1 MLVAS
6 PLYGMEMK
14 KILCLVF
21 IVFSININ
29 SQSKISLSVLG
40 GYNYIPMENF
50 SHYLNGFSNSDFD
63 KFSFS
68 GNFKLQ
74 YNLEDRHNI
83 FLSSEFIS
91 TNASFSGGF
100 VSVIWTFEAIP
111 VTIGYEYMFK
121 NSDTDWTPYL
131 GLGISYVLTNT
142 EDKYLGDDGTSV
154 TNYKENTFGFE
165 TKIGIE
171 KVLIENL
178 FLVSEIKYRFIG
190 DTKLNKYTNG
200 VETNLSGVC
209 FLIGLKLAVL

>member
-1 MLVAS
+1 
-6 PLYGMEMK
+6 MK
-14 KILCLVF
+14 KILYIVF
-21 IVFSININ
+21 IVFTTNIN
-29 SQSKISLSVLG
+29 SQSKISMYALG

-74 YNLEDRHNI
+74 YNIENRHNI

-111 VTIGYEYMFK
+111 VTIGYEYMFY

-171 KVLIENL
+171 KALIENL
-178 FLVSEIKYRFIG
+178 LLVSEIKYRFIG
-190 DTKLNKYTNG
+190 DTKLNKYTNV

-209 FLIGLKLAVL
+209 FLIGVKLALL